1 MIDIFDISSS
11 NRGRVESIRKEQSKK
26 RLEERRESFNF
37 GERMDRS
44 VNARG
49 GGRTKEKY
57 GFFKFLTGRES
68 RSLRL
73 RPLIF
78 ERGGSGG
85 ADIG

>member
-1 MIDIFDISSS
+1 MYPEEELKK
-11 NRGRVESIRKEQSKK
+11 GWKKVER
-26 RLEERRESFNF
+26 EREESFNF

-44 VNARG
+44 LGRRMG
-49 GGRTKEKY
+49 GGARIKEKY

>member
-1 MIDIFDISSS
+1 MYP
-11 NRGRVESIRKEQSKK
+11 EEELKK
-26 RLEERRESFNF
+26 GLEESRER
-37 GERMDRS
+37 ERSRLILGREWIARS
-44 VNARG
+44 VAWG
-49 GGRTKEKY
+49 DGGRIKEKY

>member
-1 MIDIFDISSS
+1 MYP
-11 NRGRVESIRKEQSKK
+11 EEELKK
-26 RLEERRESFNF
+26 GLEESRER
-37 GERMDRS
+37 ERERSRLILGREWIARS
-44 VNARG
+44 VDAWG
-49 GGRTKEKY
+49 EGGRIKEKY